1 MTNTLFPGIISDAAT
16 NTSLTDSFT
25 GFSLK
30 VMVSHMIGHLTG
42 TINKNTIRIENR
54 ISADFKLYTNQSK
67 VTPVIY
73 EMLATVISNARN
85 TSLTITAE
93 KFIDTITLTVEDG
106 NNYNGYALSF
116 SLIAIEMQARMAG
129 GNLFINGAQKRVAS
143 VSLSFPDLAAQS
155 SGYKS

>member
-16 NTSLTDSFT
+16 NTSLTDSFP

-30 VMVSHMIGHLTG
+30 VMVNHMIGHLTG
-42 TINKNTIRIENR
+42 VINKNRIRIENR
-54 ISADFKLYTNQSK
+54 VSADFKLYTDQSK
-67 VTPVIY
+67 VAPVIY
-73 EMLATVISNARN
+73 EMLATIISNARN
-85 TSLTITAE
+85 TSLNITAE
-93 KFIDTITLTVEDG
+93 KFIETITLTVEDG

-129 GNLFINGAQKRVAS
+129 GNLSVNGVQKRVAS

-155 SGYKS
+155 SAYNS